1 VYYSISIVVLA
12 EDERGAVRPESPWSH
27 PRRSICFPPGVRR
40 PCARSMQQS
49 LATDGSRSVVLG
61 DAVGTRERK
70 SHCTPTHLAL
80 DEGIHHAHARS
91 HVGST
96 VAAARR
102 SSNARRTSRARTHG
116 VYGAPCVRATDA
128 VMPRRRLMWSSGRDP
143 VCQRVQGYGEHNWQG
158 RQDLLRAERSHRCD
172 VKVDEQQQRCLARDM

>member
-1 VYYSISIVVLA
+1 LLYVYYSISIVVLA

-96 VAAARR
+96 VAAAPTH
-102 SSNARRTSRARTHG
+102 AGVQMRAVHLVHEPTEFTG
-116 VYGAPCVRATDA
+116 PRACGPQT
-128 VMPRRRLMWSSGRDP
+128 
-143 VCQRVQGYGEHNWQG
+143 Q
-158 RQDLLRAERSHRCD
+158 
-172 VKVDEQQQRCLARDM
+172 